1 MADINAT
8 DFYKGALWAADILV
22 STSASHRYQDEVRDI
37 LEHIPNLYSI
47 VMQTPETEVFDLRLF
62 VDKEFPLGRDA
73 DYVSFDIAPLTDVD
87 IIVDMPEKSLDPDE
101 MYKVRDDITSWGV
114 VANTTDGKQKLLI
127 TGLYQPSIA
136 SDYAQRFTEQLAVQK
151 KLNLV

>member
-22 STSASHRYQDEVRDI
+22 STSTSNRYQDEVRDI

-62 VDKEFPLGRDA
+62 ADKEFPLGRHA
-73 DYVSFDIAPLTDVD
+73 DYVSFEIVPLNAALDV
-87 IIVDMPEKSLDPDE
+87 VAMPEKSADADK
-101 MYKVRDDITSWGV
+101 MYQDRADIHSWGV
-114 VANTTDGKQKLLI
+114 IGNTPAGKKLLMV
-127 TGLYQPSIA
+127 TGIHEPKVA
-136 SDYAQRFTEQLAVQK
+136 SEYAQRFTQQLAAQQA
-151 KLNLV
+151 

>member
-22 STSASHRYQDEVRDI
+22 STSSSHRYKEEIRDI

-62 VDKEFPLGRDA
+62 VDKEFPLGRNA
-73 DYVSFDIAPLTDVD
+73 DYVSFELVALAKDDT
-87 IIVDMPEKSLDPDE
+87 IVALPEKSTDPVE
-101 MYKVRDDITSWGV
+101 MYQTREDIYSWGV
-114 VANTTDGKQKLLI
+114 VAKTTADKQLLMI
-127 TGLYQPSIA
+127 TGVFEPSVA
-136 SDYAQRFTEQLAVQK
+136 KNYVERLTEQLAAQK
-151 KLNLV
+151 A